1 MENGHTDN
9 QRKINNVL
17 LVRII
22 DQANLDIIFNF
33 FDFIL
38 YIFFLHFRYVYRRK
52 YNVVL
57 SFLYYRNNSCN
68 IFNLMPQFQSEINFF
83 IQHMKT

>member
-22 DQANLDIIFNF
+22 KSSWSKYKLKIFIHKV
-33 FDFIL
+33 DRG
-38 YIFFLHFRYVYRRK
+38 LHI
-52 YNVVL
+52 
-57 SFLYYRNNSCN
+57 SCH
-68 IFNLMPQFQSEINFF
+68 FAL
-83 IQHMKT
+83 

>member
-22 DQANLDIIFNF
+22 SKHQYIDQANLDIIFNF
-33 FDFIL
+33 FDFVL
-38 YIFFLHFRYVYRRK
+38 YIFF
-52 YNVVL
+52 
-57 SFLYYRNNSCN
+57 S
-68 IFNLMPQFQSEINFF
+68 PFQVCVSA
-83 IQHMKT
+83 

>member
-17 LVRII
+17 LVRMTYISKHQYI

-38 YIFFLHFRYVYRRK
+38 FIFFLHFRYVYRRK

-68 IFNLMPQFQSEINFF
+68 IFNLMPQFQSEI
-83 IQHMKT
+83 